1 MNNLSCFKIAIKNV
15 LHKPAR
21 SFGLMS
27 LIFILSFVLFGGSIL
42 SLSLQSGLDRMTSR
56 LGADLMVVPAENS
69 SEMESILLQGTP
81 SEFYFDLDSLEK
93 IKNIDGV
100 EMATSQF
107 FLKSLNASC
116 CSLPV
121 QIIGFDPKTDFS
133 IQPWIESVYSEEI
146 KKGGV
151 VVGSDIFI
159 GESKTLKLF
168 GETYDIV
175 ARLERTGTG
184 LDQSIYVTMETM
196 EDMYKT
202 ALEKKGDFP
211 EDVTPQNSTSSILI
225 KLSSNADKREV
236 SRQIYRT
243 VENIQLIEPKNMIS
257 NISQGLNNISG
268 LISIFTTLFFVLG
281 FLTLYIVF
289 TISANERKK
298 EFSILRVVGITKSKI
313 KNILLKEAFII
324 SFTGSILGILFS
336 ALIVFPFNTYIGN
349 TLSLPYIQPQLID
362 IIKVL
367 LLDLIISTLVGPL
380 ASIYAAEKISK
391 SETYITMKES
401 E

>member
-268 LISIFTTLFFVLG
+268 LVSIFTTLFFVLG

-349 TLSLPYIQPQLID
+349 TLNLPYIQPQLID

>member
-268 LISIFTTLFFVLG
+268 LISVFTTLFFVLG

-313 KNILLKEAFII
+313 KNIL
-324 SFTGSILGILFS
+324 
-336 ALIVFPFNTYIGN
+336 
-349 TLSLPYIQPQLID
+349 D

-367 LLDLIISTLVGPL
+367 L
-380 ASIYAAEKISK
+380 
-391 SETYITMKES
+391 
-401 E
+401 